1 MSTSSLRRQKRGDD
15 PAVTTR
21 IYWLRVITGGLVAE
35 FLVFALVFPVRA
47 AFGETA
53 FLASIVVGSAVMP
66 FLLALW
72 VCRGGRPYA
81 MLNGALVGTV
91 AAAFYIVLFTATAPA
106 GQSQPLLYK
115 VSHVLKV
122 LGGLSGG
129 LVASRRSARTR
140 VSSTPAA

>member
-1 MSTSSLRRQKRGDD
+1 
-15 PAVTTR
+15 
-21 IYWLRVITGGLVAE
+21 VITGGLVAE
-35 FLVFALVFPVRA
+35 VLVFALVFPVRA
-47 AFGETA
+47 AFGEKA
-53 FLASIVVGSAVMP
+53 FLVAIVIGSAAMP

-72 VCRGGRPYA
+72 VCRGGRPHA

-91 AAAFYIVLFTATAPA
+91 AASFYILLFTATASA

-129 LVASRRSARTR
+129 LVASRRRAGMRGSATPRR
-140 VSSTPAA
+140 VRKLGP